1 MTDRAPFVQ
10 GACATALATIL
21 ASGPAVAQEALPFP
35 EPRGPEPGRTVALS
49 THERPEPVQ
58 RLPED
63 APNILIIML
72 DDLGPA
78 LPSAYG
84 GVINTPTLARV
95 AEAGISFNRFHNS
108 AMCSPTR
115 AALLT
120 GRNPQRAGFGQIAE
134 FANGWD
140 GYTGMWPASTASMAR
155 ILGEYGY
162 ATAAFGKWHNTPPFD
177 ISRMGP
183 FDRWPTGRLVG
194 FDYFYGFLGGEA
206 SQYEPA
212 VVENTV
218 RIGAPGGEDYHFS
231 EDMTDKAVAW
241 MRNHKAVHPDQP
253 FFVYWTP
260 GASHGPHHIFPE
272 WADRYAG
279 RFDEG
284 WEVLREELIESQKDF
299 GWIPEDAGSTP
310 LPEGLTAW
318 EDIPEEQRA
327 FQTRLMEVFAGF
339 TEHVDT
345 EAGRLL
351 DEIEALGE
359 WDNTLIFYIWGDN
372 GSSAEG
378 QNGTI
383 SELMAQ
389 NGIVTDIADH
399 IRVLDEELGGLRA
412 LGGPKTDNMYNAG
425 WAWAGSAPYPATKLV
440 AGYFGGTRTPLAV
453 SWPAR
458 IEPDGEIRTQ
468 FYHVIDIVPTIY
480 EILDITP
487 PRTVDGV
494 GQEPIDGVS
503 MLAAIEDASA
513 PENKEEQYFE
523 VMGSRAYYRDG
534 WIASVFGPRVPWVP
548 GVDPHI
554 VDWTPD
560 DDTWSLYDLNS
571 DFSQSVNV
579 ADEHPELLQEMK
591 DGFDRL
597 ARENKVYPVGG
608 GLWSWVL
615 HPEDAPRNLATE
627 FTYGQDIYSLPEGA
641 APPLGTRSTLVEID
655 LVIEPEDEGVLYAMG
670 AYTGGLA
677 LWIEDGTLTYEYNK
691 FMIERT
697 RISSSEP
704 LPTGEV
710 LLEIESRR
718 GDGRTAPMEV
728 IIRANGE
735 TIAQGRVPETAS
747 VGFTANDSFD
757 VGRDT
762 QSPVSEAYFD
772 RAPFVYTGTINQF
785 HAQVMPAA
793 LTD

>member
-1 MTDRAPFVQ
+1 MTRLILRLL
-10 GACATALATIL
+10 GTTALL
-21 ASGPAVAQEALPFP
+21 AAGPAMAQEALPFP
-35 EPRGPEPGRTVALS
+35 EPRGPEPQRTMQLS
-49 THERPEPVQ
+49 THERPEPVN

-95 AEAGISFNRFHNS
+95 AEAGISFNRFHNT

-120 GRNPQRAGFGQIAE
+120 GRNPHRAGFGQIAE

-155 ILGEYGY
+155 VLGEYGY
-162 ATAAFGKWHNTPPFD
+162 ATAAFGKWHNTPPSD

-212 VVENTV
+212 IVENTV

-231 EDMTDKAVAW
+231 EDIADKAIAW

-351 DEIEALGE
+351 DELEAMGE
-359 WDNTLIFYIWGDN
+359 FDNTLIFYIWGDN

-641 APPLGTRSTLVEID
+641 APPLGTRSTLVELD
-655 LVIEPEDEGVLYAMG
+655 VELAPDSEGVLYALG
-670 AYTGGLA
+670 AYAGGLT
-677 LWIEDGTLTYEYNK
+677 LFVKDGVLTYEYNT
-691 FMIERT
+691 FMIYRT
-697 RISSSEP
+697 HISTTEP
-704 LPTGEV
+704 LPVGRV
-710 LLEIESRR
+710 QLEIESRL
-718 GDGRTAPMEV
+718 GEGRNAPMDVVLRADGEV
-728 IIRANGE
+728 IAE
-735 TIAQGRVPETAS
+735 GRVPVTAS
-747 VGFTANDSFD
+747 VGFTPNDSFD

-772 RAPFVYTGTINQF
+772 DAPFIYNGTIHSF
-785 HAQVMPAA
+785 HARVLQDAVVE
-793 LTD
+793 